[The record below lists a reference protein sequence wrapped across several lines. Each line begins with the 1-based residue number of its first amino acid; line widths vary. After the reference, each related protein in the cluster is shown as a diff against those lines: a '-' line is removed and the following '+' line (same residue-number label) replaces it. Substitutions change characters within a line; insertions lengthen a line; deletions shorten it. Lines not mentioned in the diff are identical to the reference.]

1 MQVECFNDFE
11 IKNLTTFKIGGKVAK
26 VYFPKNVDEFVFVL
40 ESEPFAKVVGN
51 LSNTLVSTS
60 GYNGVVIS
68 TSKMKSFKIEQ
79 NLLTADAGIKG
90 PFLAKQAA
98 ENGLSGIEFM
108 IGFPGSVGGEVCM
121 NASANGQSISN
132 CVKKVKLYSSEK
144 GVFVLSKDEMEFSY
158 RNSICQKMPYIVLSA
173 EFELTP
179 APREE
184 IGKRM
189 QDNLNFRKNHQPSL
203 VLPNCGS
210 VFKNQNGDSAGR
222 LLELAG
228 AKELQI
234 GGARV
239 WENHANFIVND
250 RACTSEDVL
259 NLMFDMYSM
268 VKNKFGIELEP
279 EVRFLGGNNENEV
292 KLCKILYRN

>member
-1 MQVECFNDFE
+1 MFYQKMKWSFHTE
-11 IKNLTTFKIGGKVAK
+11 IPSVKKCLILF
-26 VYFPKNVDEFVFVL
+26 YL
-40 ESEPFAKVVGN
+40 RN
-51 LSNTLVSTS
+51 LSLRRRR
-60 GYNGVVIS
+60 
-68 TSKMKSFKIEQ
+68 
-79 NLLTADAGIKG
+79 
-90 PFLAKQAA
+90 
-98 ENGLSGIEFM
+98 
-108 IGFPGSVGGEVCM
+108 
-121 NASANGQSISN
+121 
-132 CVKKVKLYSSEK
+132 VKKLERECKTTLTLEK
-144 GVFVLSKDEMEFSY
+144 
-158 RNSICQKMPYIVLSA
+158 I
-173 EFELTP
+173 T
-179 APREE
+179 
-184 IGKRM
+184 
-189 QDNLNFRKNHQPSL
+189 SL
-203 VLPNCGS
+203 LLFCGS
-210 VFKNQNGDSAGR
+210 VFKNPNGDSAGR

>member
-1 MQVECFNDFE
+1 
-11 IKNLTTFKIGGKVAK
+11 
-26 VYFPKNVDEFVFVL
+26 
-40 ESEPFAKVVGN
+40 
-51 LSNTLVSTS
+51 
-60 GYNGVVIS
+60 
-68 TSKMKSFKIEQ
+68 
-79 NLLTADAGIKG
+79 
-90 PFLAKQAA
+90 
-98 ENGLSGIEFM
+98 
-108 IGFPGSVGGEVCM
+108 
-121 NASANGQSISN
+121 
-132 CVKKVKLYSSEK
+132 
-144 GVFVLSKDEMEFSY
+144 
-158 RNSICQKMPYIVLSA
+158 
-173 EFELTP
+173 
-179 APREE
+179 
-184 IGKRM
+184 M

-210 VFKNQNGDSAGR
+210 VFKNPNGDSAGR

>member
-1 MQVECFNDFE
+1 MQIECINDFE
-11 IKNLTTFKIGGKVAK
+11 IKNLTTFRIGGKVAK

-40 ESEPFAKVVGN
+40 KSEPEAKVVGN
-51 LSNTLVSTS
+51 LSNTLVSTY
-60 GYNGVVIS
+60 GHNGVVIS
-68 TSKMKSFKIEQ
+68 TSKMKAFKIEQ

-98 ENGLSGIEFM
+98 ENGLSGLEFM

-121 NASANGQSISN
+121 NASANGQAVSDCLKN
-132 CVKKVKLYSSEK
+132 VKLYSPDR

-158 RNSICQKMPYIVLSA
+158 RSSICQKMPYIVLSA

-179 APREE
+179 APRDEIENRMEE
-184 IGKRM
+184 
-189 QDNLNFRKNHQPSL
+189 NLSFRKNHQPSL

-210 VFKNQNGDSAGR
+210 VFKNPNGDSAGR
-222 LLELAG
+222 LLEQAG

-250 RACTSEDVL
+250 RAGTSEDVL
-259 NLMFDMYSM
+259 NLMFEMYSR

-279 EVRFLGGNNENEV
+279 EVRFLGGNNEDEV